1 MDSVKAEDKNRV
13 SEVLNELANK
23 LYYEAYAKGENNLTG
38 KVEIAEGLTAQ
49 SASMKAGNI
58 TYKKTDGQGQY
69 LYAPAVDP
77 KLPKTITKHGQGK
90 TIGYYVG
97 DDKKETWNEDVVVD
111 VSGSGVANGKE
122 NNNVTGIYL
131 LDGGQVTVNGN
142 LKLTLRNAVPA
153 TRGASLG
160 ADVAH
165 YYMSGIYA
173 GYGGKTGD
181 GSHGDSKFT
190 VNGNVDM
197 DVTGVALQ
205 ANKDGFITVRG
216 GKIKTHEIKTSET
229 YAMLAEEGSVFMNT
243 GTNGNEPGME
253 DVEVYGNL
261 GVINKNYGYDP
272 NPGNHASLVSIALTT
287 SKSKLTGGVLNEF
300 AENGNNPHQSGI
312 DIYLKNGG
320 LWENRWIGTERAAAV
335 QKRENKDSYLYTGS
349 KVRKLIGGASEA
361 ERGIIHQKENK
372 PITVENYNGYEW
384 YIMTTALMEILS
396 GEILW

>member
-1 MDSVKAEDKNRV
+1 
-13 SEVLNELANK
+13 
-23 LYYEAYAKGENNLTG
+23 
-38 KVEIAEGLTAQ
+38 
-49 SASMKAGNI
+49 
-58 TYKKTDGQGQY
+58 
-69 LYAPAVDP
+69 
-77 KLPKTITKHGQGK
+77 
-90 TIGYYVG
+90 
-97 DDKKETWNEDVVVD
+97 
-111 VSGSGVANGKE
+111 
-122 NNNVTGIYL
+122 
-131 LDGGQVTVNGN
+131 
-142 LKLTLRNAVPA
+142 
-153 TRGASLG
+153 
-160 ADVAH
+160 
-165 YYMSGIYA
+165 MSGIYA

-243 GTNGNEPGME
+243 GTNGNEPGTE

-261 GVINKNYGYDP
+261 GVINKNYGWDP

-320 LWENRWIGTERAAAV
+320 LWEN
-335 QKRENKDSYLYTGS
+335 
-349 KVRKLIGGASEA
+349 
-361 ERGIIHQKENK
+361 
-372 PITVENYNGYEW
+372 
-384 YIMTTALMEILS
+384 
-396 GEILW
+396 

>member
-1 MDSVKAEDKNRV
+1 MEHDLNYVVPEFAKNPDGSDKVDKAGNKIKNEDAGQKKIFGKLGNVIIAKAHKREGKNSEISLITDNKGLPMDSVKAEDKNRV

-97 DDKKETWNEDVVVD
+97 DDKKEIWNEDVVVD

-243 GTNGNEPGME
+243 GTNGNEPGTE

-261 GVINKNYGYDP
+261 GVINK
-272 NPGNHASLVSIALTT
+272 
-287 SKSKLTGGVLNEF
+287 
-300 AENGNNPHQSGI
+300 
-312 DIYLKNGG
+312 
-320 LWENRWIGTERAAAV
+320 
-335 QKRENKDSYLYTGS
+335 
-349 KVRKLIGGASEA
+349 
-361 ERGIIHQKENK
+361 
-372 PITVENYNGYEW
+372 
-384 YIMTTALMEILS
+384 TTAGTPIRGTMLLLFLLHS
-396 GEILW
+396 LQVNLN